1 MSVNTANKRIAK
13 NTIFLYVRMIFVL
26 LVSLYT
32 TRVVLNT
39 LGVSDY
45 GIYNVV
51 AGFVSMFAFLNSAMN
66 NTTQRFMN
74 FEKGAGNKESL
85 NDVFVTS
92 CQIQILICFVSFT
105 ILEIFGIWY
114 INNVMVLPV
123 ERMIAANWVFQFSV
137 LSLILLILQMPFSA
151 AIISHEKLDY
161 FAIVSIIDVMLKLIV
176 VVLLPYV
183 SYDKLIF
190 YGIISMLISFLNFI
204 MYYMYARRNFEEIRF
219 KLTYNKKLFKVML
232 SFSGWNMFGALAYTL
247 QGQGLNVLINSFFGT
262 VVNAA
267 RGIAYQVHGAIAG
280 FSENIAISF
289 RPQLVE
295 SYAKEEYDRTL
306 QLMYVMSK
314 SCYFMIFLMSLPILI
329 DLQNILNLWLDGT
342 VPEFS
347 IMFTTLVLVNLLIT
361 SLNLPVSQTVQ
372 ATGKVK
378 WYQIL
383 RSILVASTLPISWI
397 FLKIGFE
404 STIVFWITLVIS
416 IANHPL
422 SMYILHRYFKY
433 SYMEYISKV
442 ILPCLKLTIFAP
454 MVPLIIHF
462 YIDESVLSFIIVGFT
477 SVLCTV
483 SIAFYV
489 LIDHNDRNKLIGFF
503 VKNISHK

>member
-1 MSVNTANKRIAK
+1 
-13 NTIFLYVRMIFVL
+13 
-26 LVSLYT
+26 
-32 TRVVLNT
+32 
-39 LGVSDY
+39 
-45 GIYNVV
+45 
-51 AGFVSMFAFLNSAMN
+51 
-66 NTTQRFMN
+66 
-74 FEKGAGNKESL
+74 
-85 NDVFVTS
+85 
-92 CQIQILICFVSFT
+92 
-105 ILEIFGIWY
+105 
-114 INNVMVLPV
+114 
-123 ERMIAANWVFQFSV
+123 
-137 LSLILLILQMPFSA
+137 
-151 AIISHEKLDY
+151 
-161 FAIVSIIDVMLKLIV
+161 
-176 VVLLPYV
+176 
-183 SYDKLIF
+183 
-190 YGIISMLISFLNFI
+190 
-204 MYYMYARRNFEEIRF
+204 
-219 KLTYNKKLFKVML
+219 
-232 SFSGWNMFGALAYTL
+232 
-247 QGQGLNVLINSFFGT
+247 
-262 VVNAA
+262 
-267 RGIAYQVHGAIAG
+267 
-280 FSENIAISF
+280 
-289 RPQLVE
+289 
-295 SYAKEEYDRTL
+295 
-306 QLMYVMSK
+306 
-314 SCYFMIFLMSLPILI
+314 MIFLMSLPILI

>member
-1 MSVNTANKRIAK
+1 
-13 NTIFLYVRMIFVL
+13 MIFVL
-26 LVSLYT
+26 FVSLYT

-85 NDVFVTS
+85 NCVFVTS

-105 ILEIFGIWY
+105 ILEFFGIWY

-137 LSLILLILQMPFSA
+137 LSLILLILQIPFSA
-151 AIISHEKLDY
+151 AIISHEKMDY
-161 FAIVSIIDVMLKLIV
+161 FAIVSIIDVMLKLLV
-176 VVLLPYV
+176 VILLPYV

-190 YGIISMLISFLNFI
+190 YGIVSLLISLSNFI
-204 MYYMYARRNFEEIRF
+204 MYYMYARRKFEEIRF
-219 KLTYNKKLFKVML
+219 KSTYNKKMFKVML

-267 RGIAYQVHGAIAG
+267 RGIAYQVHGAISG

-306 QLMYVMSK
+306 QLMYIMSK
-314 SCYFMIFLMSLPILI
+314 SCYFMIFLMSLPIFI
-329 DLQNILNLWLDGT
+329 NLQNILNLWLDGT
-342 VPEFS
+342 VPDFS
-347 IMFTTLVLVNLLIT
+347 IIFTTLVLVNLLIT
-361 SLNLPVSQTVQ
+361 SLNLPISQTVQ

-397 FLKIGFE
+397 FLKNGFE
-404 STIVFWITLVIS
+404 PTSVFWITLAIS
-416 IANHPL
+416 ITNHPL
-422 SMYILHRYFKY
+422 SMYILHRHFKY
-433 SYMEYISKV
+433 GYMEYISKV
-442 ILPCLKLTIFAP
+442 ILPCMKLTILAP
-454 MVPLIIHF
+454 IIPSVIHL
-462 YIDESVLSFIIVGFT
+462 YINEPILSLIIVGLI
-477 SVLCTV
+477 SILCTV

-489 LIDHNDRNKLIGFF
+489 LIDHDDRGKIVEFIRRKIVN
-503 VKNISHK
+503 HK